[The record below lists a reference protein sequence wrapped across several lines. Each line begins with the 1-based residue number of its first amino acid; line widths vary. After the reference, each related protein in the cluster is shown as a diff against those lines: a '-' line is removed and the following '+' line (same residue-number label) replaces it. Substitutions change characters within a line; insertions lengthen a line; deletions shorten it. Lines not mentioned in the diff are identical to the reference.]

1 MAPKTSRFGPM
12 TDFAKLSVVI
22 LSVGTPLCPYGVAY
36 RRTPRAE
43 STMTFG
49 AEISLIFGGN
59 IRRSGHFYQ
68 VP

>member
-1 MAPKTSRFGPM
+1 MAPETGRFGPM

-22 LSVGTPLCPYGVAY
+22 LSVGTPLCHYGVAY
-36 RRTPRAE
+36 HRMPRAE
-43 STMTFG
+43 STLTFG
-49 AEISLIFGGN
+49 DERTLIFGGN